1 MYKESKPML
10 TPLELVN
17 HLEEKGVKF
26 ELTNKENAQKYLE
39 ENNNYFKLV
48 SYRKSF
54 PKYENG
60 ENCGKY
66 INLDFKML
74 TDLSII
80 DMRIR
85 KTMLNI
91 VLDLEHYIKV
101 KLLSKIEK
109 TSKDGYR
116 LEPIVEIW

>member
-1 MYKESKPML
+1 ML

>member
-1 MYKESKPML
+1 MK
-10 TPLELVN
+10 
-17 HLEEKGVKF
+17 
-26 ELTNKENAQKYLE
+26 

-48 SYRKSF
+48 SYRKNF

-60 ENCGKY
+60 ENSGKY

-85 KTMLNI
+85 KTMLSI
-91 VLDLEHYIKV
+91 VLDLEHYAKV
-101 KLLSKIEK
+101 KLLSKMEND
-109 TSKDGYR
+109 SKDGYT
-116 LEPIVEIW
+116 IVEEYIQNLKTNNEYDYFQN